1 MPKNRV
7 ERISIA
13 FAIGAAGLLAGGRPA
28 FASIVPADRAT
39 VWNPGIPGGVPAR
52 TVVCANVNPG
62 GNIQS
67 AINACPLGQVVQLG
81 AGTFNLSTNL
91 TLSKGITLRGMGP
104 TLTKLKVPIGSGN
117 NVITIGSEGVGY
129 ATTVNL
135 AGNAVK
141 GTASVVLA
149 SNPGLS
155 VSEIVTIDQL
165 TDPNLSKWGYTNCQ
179 GATDACRGWFTRMN
193 RPLGQVMEVT
203 AVSGNTVTF
212 STPFH
217 ITFSTGSGAQ
227 LTRFSST
234 AVRNAGVENLYVS
247 GGSNGQGNIRIS
259 VAAYSWVK
267 NVESDLSDGASIDM
281 MATFRCVVRD
291 SYVHSTQS
299 PTPGGG
305 GYGISLSQYAADN
318 LVENNAVWNFNKVMV
333 MRATG
338 GGNVIGY
345 NSFEDGWIE
354 GTEGWVETGANAS
367 HLTTPHY
374 ELFEGNEAF
383 NFDGD
388 NTWGN
393 AIYITV
399 FRNHLT
405 GHRRSLP
412 PLHLSDDENVRAIGL
427 MEGHWWYTFLGNV
440 LGQPGTAIR
449 TYQQLAAPW
458 DGSAMWRL
466 GYNPE
471 DWGATADPKVLSTVL
486 RGANFD
492 YATNSLRWENFTA
505 QTVPDSLYLTS
516 KPAFFGSNRWPWV
529 DPTGSI
535 KLYTLPANSHFVGEP
550 AVNASFYTV
559 KPCRVADT
567 RNAVGIAGGPALA
580 SGTTRDFQ
588 VTGVC
593 GVPTDAHAVAANV
606 TAVVPG
612 SPGYLSVYP
621 PGTSAATS
629 TINFAAGSTRANSL
643 AVGLG
648 PFGNVSVFL
657 NTTGGQG
664 ANFIFDVFGYYK

>member
-7 ERISIA
+7 ERVAIPFA
-13 FAIGAAGLLAGGRPA
+13 FAAVGLLASAPSV

-67 AINACPLGQVVQLG
+67 AINACPAGQVVQLG
-81 AGTFNLSTNL
+81 AGTFNVNSHLSIT
-91 TLSKGITLRGMGP
+91 KGITLRGMGP
-104 TLTKLKVPIGSGN
+104 TLTKLKIPVGTN
-117 NVITIGSEGVGY
+117 DNVITIGSQSAGY
-129 ATTVNL
+129 STTVNL
-135 AGNAVK
+135 AGVAVK
-141 GTASVVLA
+141 GTASVLLA

-155 VSEIVTIDQL
+155 VGELVTIDQL

-179 GATDACRGWFTRMN
+179 NATDACRGWFTRMN
-193 RPLGQVMEVT
+193 RPLGQVMEVA

-217 ITFSTGSGAQ
+217 ITFSTASGAQ
-227 LTRFSST
+227 LTRFSSA
-234 AVRNAGVENLYVS
+234 AVRNAGIENLYVS
-247 GGSNGQGNIRIS
+247 GGSNGQGNIRVS

-267 NVESDLSDGASIDM
+267 GVESDLSEGASLDIV
-281 MATFRCVVRD
+281 ATFRCVLRD
-291 SYVHSTQS
+291 SYIHSTQN

-345 NSFEDGWIE
+345 NSFEDGWIK

-412 PLHLSDDENVRAIGL
+412 PLHLSDDQNVRAIGL

-449 TYQQLAAPW
+449 TYQQIGLPW

-471 DWGATADPKVLSTVL
+471 NWNAGADPKVLSTVL

-492 YATNSLRWENFTA
+492 YATNSLKWENFAA

-529 DPTGSI
+529 DPTGSV
-535 KLYTLPANSHFVGEP
+535 KLYTLPANSHFVGQA
-550 AVNASFYTV
+550 AVNARFYTV
-559 KPCRVADT
+559 TPCRIADT
-567 RNAVGIAGGPALA
+567 RNAAGVAGGPALA

-588 VTGVC
+588 VSGVC
-593 GVPTDAHAVAANV
+593 GVPADARAIAANV

-612 SPGYLSVYP
+612 SSGYLSVYP
-621 PGTSAATS
+621 PGTSLATS
-629 TINFAAGSTRANSL
+629 TINFAAGRTRANSL
-643 AVGLG
+643 TVGLG

-664 ANFIFDVFGYYK
+664 ANFLIDVFGYYK